1 MAISHPLVL
10 TSYDESGDSHR
21 GAVRESA
28 FTWQGWQ
35 NLSLCHLRGVSPLQL
50 YVKGYS
56 AWIFFPVPSSSM
68 FSITYFIYFKHENMS
83 ELLVDSYLERHLCY
97 LLFSWFFDNEYY
109 GHFLTSKCIKTYC
122 F

>member
-35 NLSLCHLRGVSPLQL
+35 KLSLCHLRGVSPLQL

-56 AWIFFPVPSSSM
+56 AWIFFTVPSSSPSLIS
-68 FSITYFIYFKHENMS
+68 FTLNM
-83 ELLVDSYLERHLCY
+83 
-97 LLFSWFFDNEYY
+97 
-109 GHFLTSKCIKTYC
+109 KTYLNYL
-122 F
+122 